1 MRMKN
6 MSEKVLLKK
15 LKIVGNPFV
24 LLKMMNDSRV
34 FINNH
39 QIDFPKNA
47 DQAIYIQVDEKFYQL
62 DKAELKKHSEVR
74 AGNYIFISDRAL
86 LNVKKLLSLNP
97 DASLSA
103 VFSQLRKARNIK
115 QYKELFQAVEEDFK
129 TNLKMVDLVEIAI
142 KLANKK

>member
-1 MRMKN
+1 M
-6 MSEKVLLKK
+6 
-15 LKIVGNPFV
+15 
-24 LLKMMNDSRV
+24 
-34 FINNH
+34 
-39 QIDFPKNA
+39 
-47 DQAIYIQVDEKFYQL
+47 
-62 DKAELKKHSEVR
+62 R

-97 DASLSA
+97 DTSLSA